1 MSETCTGHALPLSC
15 VRACTKLTQ
24 PSYVRTCAM
33 HIQALLC
40 LLAVLAHA
48 SDVQATLC
56 LSAVFV
62 HARCKYRQC
71 SYRCDTRTGHDL
83 PYSCV
88 RTCAMHAQA
97 TLCLTAVFVHARC
110 MYRPR
115 SALQLCSYL
124 RDACTGRALPY
135 SCVRTCAVHVRATL
149 CLAAVFVHA
158 RCMYGPRSAFQLCSH
173 MRGMRGP
180 RSARRMQGVCCTRM
194 ASPLAHENAHVA
206 ADTRKRT
213 WRRY

>member
-71 SYRCDTRTGHDL
+71 SYRCDTCTGHDL

-115 SALQLCSYL
+115 SA
-124 RDACTGRALPY
+124 
-135 SCVRTCAVHVRATL
+135 
-149 CLAAVFVHA
+149 
-158 RCMYGPRSAFQLCSH
+158 FQLCSH
-173 MRGMRGP
+173 MRGMRGR
-180 RSARRMQGVCCTRM
+180 RSARRMQSVCCTRM
-194 ASPLAHENAHVA
+194 DSPLAHDLSACA
-206 ADTRKRT
+206 RKRAHGGGNANTRT
-213 WRRY
+213 WQRC